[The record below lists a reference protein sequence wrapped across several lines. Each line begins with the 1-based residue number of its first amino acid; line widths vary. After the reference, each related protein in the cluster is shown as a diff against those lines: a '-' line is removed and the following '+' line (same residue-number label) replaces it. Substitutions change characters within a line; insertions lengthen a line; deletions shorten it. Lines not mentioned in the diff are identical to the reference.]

1 MFLYPIR
8 PSRTRFVALRTR
20 VERVSRG
27 LEAAARSR
35 GIFHLSLHPEN
46 LTESPQGFSMFG
58 DILERLIQ
66 FRDRGDVEILTMG
79 QVVARM
85 ERARERSFAAIT
97 KHSKGKQICA
107 SHQ

>member
-1 MFLYPIR
+1 
-8 PSRTRFVALRTR
+8 
-20 VERVSRG
+20 
-27 LEAAARSR
+27 
-35 GIFHLSLHPEN
+35 
-46 LTESPQGFSMFG
+46 
-58 DILERLIQ
+58 
-66 FRDRGDVEILTMG
+66 LTMG